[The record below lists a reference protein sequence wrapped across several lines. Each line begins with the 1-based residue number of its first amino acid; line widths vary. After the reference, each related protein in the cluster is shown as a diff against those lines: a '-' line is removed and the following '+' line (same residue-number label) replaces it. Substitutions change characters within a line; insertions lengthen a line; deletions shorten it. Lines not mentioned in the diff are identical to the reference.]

1 MPKVIKKRTVKKQ
14 KPEEEIKTIITS
26 TKGLIAKKQKIIL
39 PVVAIISAV
48 ILIIGGGFI
57 YKASQIKKAHALEY
71 DAYKT
76 YYNLYQKQPIEQ
88 MARYQQ
94 ALDKFK
100 KAYSVKKTPLSLFYI
115 ASCYYGLGRFDD
127 AMKAL
132 QELNQRFP
140 DDENFVPLSYYKM
153 AMISLKK
160 GDNDVAIKTLQTLY
174 NYKIGSF
181 KDLALIESARIL
193 EGMDKK
199 DEALKKYEELT
210 KNFPNS
216 PFIEEAKAKL
226 GNKKG

>member
-1 MPKVIKKRTVKKQ
+1 MPKVIKKRTLKKQ

-26 TKGLIAKKQKIIL
+26 TKGLISKKQRFLL
-39 PVVAIISAV
+39 PVLAIISAL

-57 YKASQIKKAHALEY
+57 YRASQIKKAHALEY

-88 MARYQQ
+88 MVRYQQ

-115 ASCYYGLGRFDD
+115 ANCYYGLGRFDE

-132 QELNQRFP
+132 KDLNERFP

-160 GDNDVAIKTLQTLY
+160 GDNEVVIKTLQTLY
-174 NYKIGSF
+174 NYKTGSF
-181 KDLALIESARIL
+181 KDLALIELARIL
-193 EGMDKK
+193 EGMDRK

-216 PFIEEAKAKL
+216 PFVDEAKAKL